1 MPPQSP
7 LALAAA
13 AAAGALVATL
23 LARRRRRT
31 HAPSRVRHM
40 VLVELK
46 PGTPSDAVDAML
58 AALRRLPAR
67 IPTILRIEVGRQVAS
82 LDDGRNASIGGL
94 VEFASEGDYRA
105 YAKHEAHIA
114 VIKDYILP
122 HMVAGGRA
130 ALQTSVADDGWA
142 PQAWTGPARTK
153 NGRRR
158 VAFEMRFDQKRLAEY
173 KRRHERV
180 WPAMQEA
187 LVRTGWHDYSL
198 FCGED
203 GRAVG
208 VFESDASFGEC
219 CERMSHEEVNERW
232 QREMAPFSITGEQ
245 PDAAAVEL
253 EHYFYLGTNT
263 RE

>member
-1 MPPQSP
+1 MPQAP

-31 HAPSRVRHM
+31 PAPSRVRHM
-40 VLVELK
+40 VLVKLK
-46 PGTPSDAVDAML
+46 PGTPSDAVDVML
-58 AALRRLPAR
+58 AALRRLPDK
-67 IPTILRIEVGRQVAS
+67 IPTILRIEVGRQLAS
-82 LDDGRNASIGGL
+82 IDDGRNASIGGL
-94 VEFASEGDYRA
+94 VEFASEDDYRA

-122 HMVAGGRA
+122 HMAEGGRA
-130 ALQTSVADDGWA
+130 ALQTSVDDWT
-142 PQAWTGPARTK
+142 PQTWTGPARTR

-158 VAFEMRFDQKRLAEY
+158 VAFEMRFDPSKLAEY
-173 KRRHERV
+173 KRRHETV

-187 LVRTGWHDYSL
+187 LVRNGWHDYSL
-198 FCGED
+198 FCGKD

-208 VFESDASFGEC
+208 VFETDGSFDEC
-219 CERMSHEEVNERW
+219 CARMANEPVNERW

>member
-13 AAAGALVATL
+13 AAAGAVVATL

-31 HAPSRVRHM
+31 PAPARVRHM
-40 VLVELK
+40 VLVKLK

-94 VEFASEGDYRA
+94 VEFASEDDYRA

-122 HMVAGGRA
+122 HMVEGGRA
-130 ALQTSVADDGWA
+130 ALQTSVDDWT
-142 PQAWTGPARTK
+142 PQSWTGPARTR

-158 VAFEMRFDQKRLAEY
+158 VAFEMRFDPSKLAEY

-180 WPAMQEA
+180 WPEMQEA

-198 FCGED
+198 FCGKD
-203 GRAVG
+203 GRAFG
-208 VFESDASFGEC
+208 VFESDGSFEEC
-219 CERMSHEEVNERW
+219 CERMAREAVNERW

>member
-13 AAAGALVATL
+13 AAAGALAATL
-23 LARRRRRT
+23 LARPRRRT
-31 HAPSRVRHM
+31 QPSRVRHM
-40 VLVELK
+40 VLVKLK

-58 AALRRLPAR
+58 AALRRLPDK
-67 IPTILRIEVGRQVAS
+67 IPTILRIEVGRQLAS

-94 VEFASEGDYRA
+94 VEFASEDDYRA
-105 YAKHEAHIA
+105 YAKDPAHIA

-122 HMVAGGRA
+122 HMAEGGRA
-130 ALQTSVADDGWA
+130 ALQTSVDDWT
-142 PQAWTGPARTK
+142 PQAWTGPARTR

-158 VAFEMRFDQKRLAEY
+158 VAFEMRFDKTRLAEY

-198 FCGED
+198 FCGSD
-203 GRAVG
+203 GRAFG
-208 VFESDASFGEC
+208 VFESDGSFSEC
-219 CERMSHEEVNERW
+219 CERMAREDVNQRW
-232 QREMAPFSITGEQ
+232 QREMAPFSATKEH

-253 EHYFYLGTNT
+253 EHYFYLGTDAADC
-263 RE
+263 

>member
-1 MPPQSP
+1 MPQSP

-13 AAAGALVATL
+13 AAAGYLAATL
-23 LARRRRRT
+23 LARRRRT
-31 HAPSRVRHM
+31 PAPSRVRHM
-40 VLVELK
+40 VLVQLK

-67 IPTILRIEVGRQVAS
+67 IPTILRIEVGRQLAR

-94 VEFASEGDYRA
+94 VEFASEDDYKA
-105 YAKHEAHIA
+105 YAKHEAHMA

-122 HMVAGGRA
+122 HMAEGGRA
-130 ALQTSVADDGWA
+130 ALQTSVDDWT
-142 PQAWTGPARTK
+142 PQSWTGPAKTR

-158 VAFEMRFDQKRLAEY
+158 VAFEMRFDKTRLAEY

-180 WPAMQEA
+180 WPEMQEA
-187 LVRTGWHDYSL
+187 LVRNGWHDYSL

-203 GRAVG
+203 GRAFG
-208 VFESDASFGEC
+208 VFESDGSFDEC
-219 CERMSHEEVNERW
+219 CERMAREDVNERW

-253 EHYFYLGTNT
+253 EHYFYLGTDAAD
-263 RE
+263 R

>member
-13 AAAGALVATL
+13 AAAGALAATL
-23 LARRRRRT
+23 LARPRRRT
-31 HAPSRVRHM
+31 QPSRVRHM
-40 VLVELK
+40 VLVKLK

-58 AALRRLPAR
+58 AALRRLPDK
-67 IPTILRIEVGRQVAS
+67 IPTILRIEVGRQLAS

-94 VEFASEGDYRA
+94 VEFASEDDYRA
-105 YAKHEAHIA
+105 YAKDPAHIA

-122 HMVAGGRA
+122 HMAEGGRA
-130 ALQTSVADDGWA
+130 ALQTSVDDWT
-142 PQAWTGPARTK
+142 PQAWTGPARTR

-158 VAFEMRFDQKRLAEY
+158 VAFEMRFDKTRLAEY

-198 FCGED
+198 FCGSD
-203 GRAVG
+203 GRAFG
-208 VFESDASFGEC
+208 VFESDAPFSEC
-219 CERMSHEEVNERW
+219 CARMAREEVNQRW

-253 EHYFYLGTNT
+253 EHYFYLGTDVST

>member
-1 MPPQSP
+1 MPQAP

-13 AAAGALVATL
+13 AAAGAMVATL

-31 HAPSRVRHM
+31 PAPARVRHM
-40 VLVELK
+40 VLVKLK

-105 YAKHEAHIA
+105 YAKHEAHVA
-114 VIKDYILP
+114 VIRDYILP
-122 HMVAGGRA
+122 HMVDGGRT
-130 ALQTSVADDGWA
+130 ALQTSVDDWT

-158 VAFEMRFDQKRLAEY
+158 VAFEMRFDQNRLAEY
-173 KRRHERV
+173 KQRHERV
-180 WPAMQEA
+180 WPEMQEA
-187 LVRTGWHDYSL
+187 LVRNGWHDYSL
-198 FCGED
+198 FCGSD
-203 GRAVG
+203 GRAFG
-208 VFESDASFGEC
+208 VFESDAPFSEC
-219 CERMSHEEVNERW
+219 CARMAREEVNQRW

-253 EHYFYLGTNT
+253 EHYFYLGTDVST

>member
-1 MPPQSP
+1 MPPQS

-13 AAAGALVATL
+13 AAAGALAATL
-23 LARRRRRT
+23 LARPRRRT
-31 HAPSRVRHM
+31 QPSRVRHM
-40 VLVELK
+40 VLVKLK

-67 IPTILRIEVGRQVAS
+67 IPTILRMEVGRQVAS

-94 VEFASEGDYRA
+94 VEFASEDDYRA
-105 YAKHEAHIA
+105 YAKDPAHVA
-114 VIKDYILP
+114 VIKDHILP
-122 HMVAGGRA
+122 HMVDGGRA
-130 ALQTSVADDGWA
+130 ALQTSVDDWT
-142 PQAWTGPARTK
+142 PQAWTGPARTR

-158 VAFEMRFDQKRLAEY
+158 VAFEMRFDKTRLAEY

-198 FCGED
+198 FCGSD
-203 GRAVG
+203 GRAFG
-208 VFESDASFGEC
+208 VFESDGSFSEC
-219 CERMSHEEVNERW
+219 CERMAREAVNERW
-232 QREMAPFSITGEQ
+232 QREMAPFSATKEH

-253 EHYFYLGTNT
+253 DHYFYLGTDT
-263 RE
+263 V

>member
-40 VLVELK
+40 VLVKLK

-94 VEFASEGDYRA
+94 VEFASEGDYKA

-114 VIKDYILP
+114 VIKDHILP

-142 PQAWTGPARTK
+142 PQAWTGPARTR

-187 LVRTGWHDYSL
+187 LVRNGWHDYSL
-198 FCGED
+198 FCGSD
-203 GRAVG
+203 GRAFG
-208 VFESDASFGEC
+208 VFESDGSFDEC
-219 CERMSHEEVNERW
+219 CERMAREAVNERW
-232 QREMAPFSITGEQ
+232 QREMAPFSATKEH

-253 EHYFYLGTNT
+253 EHYFYLGTDT
-263 RE
+263 V

>member
-1 MPPQSP
+1 MPQSP

-13 AAAGALVATL
+13 AAAGALLATL

-40 VLVELK
+40 VLVQLK

-58 AALRRLPAR
+58 AALRRLPDK

-105 YAKHEAHIA
+105 YAKDPAHIA

-130 ALQTSVADDGWA
+130 ALQTSVDDWT
-142 PQAWTGPARTK
+142 PQSWTGPARTR

-158 VAFEMRFDQKRLAEY
+158 VAFEMRFDPSKLTEY

-203 GRAVG
+203 GRAFG
-208 VFESDASFGEC
+208 VFESDGSFKEC
-219 CERMSHEEVNERW
+219 CARMANEPVNERW
-232 QREMAPFSITGEQ
+232 QREMAPFSATKEH

-253 EHYFYLGTNT
+253 EHYFYLGTDAAD
-263 RE
+263 R

>member
-1 MPPQSP
+1 MPQAP

-13 AAAGALVATL
+13 AAVGALLATL

-31 HAPSRVRHM
+31 PAPARVRHM
-40 VLVELK
+40 VLVKLK

-105 YAKHEAHIA
+105 YAKDPAHIA

-122 HMVAGGRA
+122 HMAAGGRA
-130 ALQTSVADDGWA
+130 ALQTSVDDWT

-158 VAFEMRFDQKRLAEY
+158 VAFEMRFDQNRLAEY
-173 KRRHERV
+173 KQRHERV
-180 WPAMQEA
+180 WPEMQEA
-187 LVRTGWHDYSL
+187 LRRNGWHDYSL
-198 FCGED
+198 FCGSD
-203 GRAVG
+203 GRAFG
-208 VFESDASFGEC
+208 VFESDGSFSEC
-219 CERMSHEEVNERW
+219 CERMAREAVNERW

-253 EHYFYLGTNT
+253 EHYFYLGTDVST

>member
-1 MPPQSP
+1 MPPQS

-31 HAPSRVRHM
+31 PAPSRVRHM
-40 VLVELK
+40 VLVQLK

-58 AALRRLPAR
+58 AALRRLPAGSR
-67 IPTILRIEVGRQVAS
+67 PSCASRSAARSRASTTAATRRSAASSSSRRRATIGRT
-82 LDDGRNASIGGL
+82 RSI
-94 VEFASEGDYRA
+94 
-105 YAKHEAHIA
+105 EAHVA

-122 HMVAGGRA
+122 HMVDGGRA
-130 ALQTSVADDGWA
+130 ALQTSVDDWT
-142 PQAWTGPARTK
+142 PQAWTGPARTR

-158 VAFEMRFDQKRLAEY
+158 VAFEMRFDKARLAEY

-198 FCGED
+198 FCGSD
-203 GRAVG
+203 GRAFG
-208 VFESDASFGEC
+208 VFESDGSSPSAARKDGA
-219 CERMSHEEVNERW
+219 RGRQRRW
-232 QREMAPFSITGEQ
+232 QREMAPFSATKKH

-253 EHYFYLGTNT
+253 EHGRRARYRR
-263 RE
+263 REE

>member
-13 AAAGALVATL
+13 AAAGAVVATL

-31 HAPSRVRHM
+31 PAPARVRHM
-40 VLVELK
+40 VLVKLK

-67 IPTILRIEVGRQVAS
+67 IPTILRIEVGHQLAS
-82 LDDGRNASIGGL
+82 IDDGRNASIGGL

-122 HMVAGGRA
+122 HMVEGGRA
-130 ALQTSVADDGWA
+130 ALQTSVDDWT
-142 PQAWTGPARTK
+142 PQSWTGPARTR

-158 VAFEMRFDQKRLAEY
+158 VAFEMRFDPSKLAEY

-180 WPAMQEA
+180 WPEMQEA

-198 FCGED
+198 FCGKD
-203 GRAVG
+203 GRAFG
-208 VFESDASFGEC
+208 VFESDGSFEEC
-219 CERMSHEEVNERW
+219 CERMAREEVNGRW
-232 QREMAPFSITGEQ
+232 QREMAPFSATKEH

-253 EHYFYLGTNT
+253 EHYFYLGTDAAD
-263 RE
+263 R

>member
-13 AAAGALVATL
+13 AAAGALAATL
-23 LARRRRRT
+23 LARRRRT
-31 HAPSRVRHM
+31 PATSRVRHM
-40 VLVELK
+40 VLVQLK

-58 AALRRLPAR
+58 AALRRLPDK
-67 IPTILRIEVGRQVAS
+67 IPTILRIEVGRQLAS

-105 YAKHEAHIA
+105 YAKDPAHIA

-122 HMVAGGRA
+122 HMAAGGRA
-130 ALQTSVADDGWA
+130 ALQTSVDDWT

-158 VAFEMRFDQKRLAEY
+158 VAFEMRFDQNRLAEY
-173 KRRHERV
+173 KQRHERV
-180 WPAMQEA
+180 WPEMQEA

-203 GRAVG
+203 GRAFG

-232 QREMAPFSITGEQ
+232 QREMAPFSATKEH

>member
-13 AAAGALVATL
+13 AAAGAMVATL
-23 LARRRRRT
+23 LARRRRT
-31 HAPSRVRHM
+31 PAPSRVRHM
-40 VLVELK
+40 VLVQLK

-94 VEFASEGDYRA
+94 VEFASEDDYKA
-105 YAKHEAHIA
+105 YAKHEAHMA

-122 HMVAGGRA
+122 HMAEGGRA
-130 ALQTSVADDGWA
+130 ALQTSVDDWT
-142 PQAWTGPARTK
+142 PQSWTGPAKTR

-158 VAFEMRFDQKRLAEY
+158 VAFEMRFDKTRLAEY

-180 WPAMQEA
+180 WPEMQEA
-187 LVRTGWHDYSL
+187 LVRNGWHDYSL

-203 GRAVG
+203 GRAFG
-208 VFESDASFGEC
+208 VFESDGSFEEC
-219 CERMSHEEVNERW
+219 CKRMAREEVNGRW

>member
-13 AAAGALVATL
+13 AAAGAMVATL
-23 LARRRRRT
+23 LARRRRT
-31 HAPSRVRHM
+31 PAPSRVRHM
-40 VLVELK
+40 VLVKLK

-67 IPTILRIEVGRQVAS
+67 IPTILRMEVGRQVAS

-94 VEFASEGDYRA
+94 VEFASEDDYKA
-105 YAKHEAHIA
+105 YAKDPAHVA

-122 HMVAGGRA
+122 HMAEGGRA

-180 WPAMQEA
+180 WPAMQ
-187 LVRTGWHDYSL
+187 LSL
-198 FCGED
+198 I
-203 GRAVG
+203 
-208 VFESDASFGEC
+208 
-219 CERMSHEEVNERW
+219 H
-232 QREMAPFSITGEQ
+232 I
-245 PDAAAVEL
+245 
-253 EHYFYLGTNT
+253 
-263 RE
+263 

>member
-1 MPPQSP
+1 MPPQS

-23 LARRRRRT
+23 LARRRCRT
-31 HAPSRVRHM
+31 PAPSRVRHM
-40 VLVELK
+40 VLVQLK

-58 AALRRLPAR
+58 AALRRLPDK
-67 IPTILRIEVGRQVAS
+67 IPTILRIEVGRQLAS

-94 VEFASEGDYRA
+94 VEFASEDDYRA
-105 YAKHEAHIA
+105 YAKDPAHIA

-122 HMVAGGRA
+122 HMAEGGRA
-130 ALQTSVADDGWA
+130 ALQTSVDDWT
-142 PQAWTGPARTK
+142 PQAWTGPARTR

-158 VAFEMRFDQKRLAEY
+158 VAFEMRFDKTRLAEY

-180 WPAMQEA
+180 WPEMQEA
-187 LVRTGWHDYSL
+187 LVRNGWHDYSL
-198 FCGED
+198 FCGSD
-203 GRAVG
+203 GRAFG
-208 VFESDASFGEC
+208 VFESDAPFSEC
-219 CERMSHEEVNERW
+219 CARMAREEVNQRW

-245 PDAAAVEL
+245 PDTAAVEL
-253 EHYFYLGTNT
+253 EHYFYLGTDVST

>member
-1 MPPQSP
+1 MPQAP

-13 AAAGALVATL
+13 AAAGALLATL

-31 HAPSRVRHM
+31 PAPSCVRHT
-40 VLVELK
+40 VLVQLK

-105 YAKHEAHIA
+105 YAKDPAHIA

-122 HMVAGGRA
+122 HMAAGGRA
-130 ALQTSVADDGWA
+130 ALQTSVDDWT

-158 VAFEMRFDQKRLAEY
+158 VAFEMRFDQNRLAEY
-173 KRRHERV
+173 KQRHERV
-180 WPAMQEA
+180 WPEMQEA

-203 GRAVG
+203 GRAFG
-208 VFESDASFGEC
+208 VFESDGSFEEC

-232 QREMAPFSITGEQ
+232 QREMAPFSATKEH